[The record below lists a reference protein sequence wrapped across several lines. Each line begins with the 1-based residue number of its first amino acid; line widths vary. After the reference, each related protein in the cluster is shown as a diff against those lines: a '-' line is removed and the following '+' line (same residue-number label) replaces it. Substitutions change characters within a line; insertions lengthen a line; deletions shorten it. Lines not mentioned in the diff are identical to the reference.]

1 MDDKET
7 SVYLDV
13 PVTDSE
19 RAQARQ
25 QDHIRQR
32 QQLQAAAN
40 ADTSAHPLPEP
51 RHIDQPLLS
60 ANNHAPLRFPSIHA
74 SPELR
79 QQSPP
84 VQPPQPPQPPR
95 PIQAAPC
102 PVHGQQRSSIPPI
115 YEEDEP
121 ESTTLRELPSR
132 LSNDDEGFLLPAAGP
147 VPPLWSPLWLRKWF
161 LAIFSLLFTLFFIAL
176 ILLWYYDRENDGF
189 AVKEGTSHYAWAYA
203 PTVIVVLVV
212 AAWRMVDHHA
222 KLAMPF
228 DALQDGPVKAS
239 ESLLVDYIS
248 SFQLISLVQAARNA
262 HLAVITSVTGFV
274 LLKVI
279 TVFSTGL
286 LVLLP
291 TAMRLS
297 DVTINAVPF
306 NAASFDP
313 TVDLDPSTFSSF
325 PVYAYYGSL
334 TQGVPLDNGL
344 TLDLAYS
351 TLTLDT
357 KSSLPDGA
365 TIEATVDAFVP
376 TLECKQLD
384 LTVDTPRV
392 VDDSNAADALAE
404 SANISLTIKAGDAC
418 SGTSSVQ
425 VPADDPYTEIT
436 PDRQVLGTLQQIYC
450 GSPNA
455 SEPDSDGP
463 IGILFTA
470 TDITYQQSLFENATD
485 LAGGTFTIASNVS
498 RTLNT
503 ITNIF
508 CTASYT
514 ITQIKTTND
523 TRLVDSSQAIS
534 IESVDNASNNTLP
547 QLSDWNLTSIY
558 TQSSVA
564 AQALFGDTI
573 NQDTIS
579 DSSAMFQLMALAQGS
594 DDIDVLL
601 DAPRMMTAAQQTY
614 KGIISQY
621 AHQNLRATSSSPAED
636 ASASVNT
643 PRLRVNDISVWTM
656 GPLSGLLALLSI
668 ALIFIAPRRVVPRDP
683 SSIASVATIL
693 SRSVE
698 LNRILR
704 RRGPPNLKNQKLAL
718 SGYEFG
724 SAIATSDS
732 GRASYKIVTS
742 EGISNEPDS
751 PSEPLKWWLPI
762 SATIPFLIVTLII
775 PLVIVVVLEVLQ
787 RSSDKNN
794 GLFSVADD
802 KWTEV
807 YSHYIPSLVMLII
820 ASLINM
826 LDFNVALFAPWGY
839 LAKGNAISRRSVLN
853 NLLGR
858 SPPAAFLQALKT
870 RNVGAVMSISAA
882 TLASILA
889 VIASGLYTVEH
900 FTDDGPSL
908 TLRVTDSFGLNWDGS
923 FTTDKGAAAMV
934 DMIMHKNMQY
944 PQFTHEGLAL
954 PSLALDNSA
963 IGTEFQ
969 DVVGGSYSETLE
981 ALQGNLRCEIL
992 DVDSFELSTEES
1004 GNSAYP
1010 TDMAFLTA
1018 NAPLP
1023 ESCHLGGS
1031 SGEDSVVTYEN
1042 SFALLADGQETF
1054 AGAQLDLLFGENATI
1069 YGNFGEERGQYIG
1082 DNPPV
1087 GCPSLAFTFG
1097 RFQLGND
1104 DKTQVTTMICYQEI
1118 HKLEANVTMKW
1129 NSTMI
1134 DQEHPPVVDSGSVEV
1149 MDNPA
1154 NSSGVKSFDFRIQNN
1169 LAEEMTLF
1177 SGGNGTPASNPDA
1190 VSILDIYFQAIL
1202 DGPGGRDPTSL
1213 VGEDNQQ
1220 ALEDAINEFYQV
1232 YMAQAISANMR
1243 LPLTNQGKRLSR
1255 RQSSNTIA
1263 ATSSITHPRLV
1274 QHKLSKIA
1282 LQVLL
1287 CVMTALA
1294 AAAWLTT
1301 KFRRVLPCNPCS
1313 LAGTMS
1319 LLAGSDLCHAEDEGL
1334 CECCGKSRRRSFGL
1348 EGSSRPQSIH
1358 ARPDED
1364 ALDEEED
1371 ERQQLIP
1378 AGAEWMR
1385 PDQFSIIFGGKRYS
1399 TGWWR
1404 ERAGIG
1410 KRRRFGV
1417 DVGERADGADDQ
1429 DWELGPRKPDGG
1441 GFEGFMI
1448 RGGDRQGRGEYQS
1461 LGAHGRRPSATSPE
1475 PGYTRDGSAGFE
1487 MERPPIG
1494 PGGGGPGPATL
1505 ARRGTSIMGR
1515 EA

>member
-1 MDDKET
+1 MNDKET

-13 PVTDSE
+13 PVTESE
-19 RAQARQ
+19 RTRARQ
-25 QDHIRQR
+25 QEQIRQR
-32 QQLQAAAN
+32 LELDN
-40 ADTSAHPLPEP
+40 ADASDRLLPEP
-51 RHIDQPLLS
+51 RYIDDSSSS
-60 ANNHAPLRFPSIHA
+60 ANNVPLRFPSIHTA
-74 SPELR
+74 SEVR
-79 QQSPP
+79 QQSPSI
-84 VQPPQPPQPPR
+84 QPPR
-95 PIQAAPC
+95 PIQPAPC
-102 PVHGQQRSSIPPI
+102 PVHGHQRSSIPPI

-121 ESTTLRELPSR
+121 EATTLRDLPSR
-132 LSNDDEGFLLPAAGP
+132 FSNDDEGLLLPAAGP
-147 VPPLWSPLWLRKWF
+147 VPPLWSPIWLRKWF
-161 LAIFSLLFTLFFIAL
+161 LAIFSLVFTLFFIAL

-189 AVKEGTSHYAWAYA
+189 AVTEGTSHYAWAYA
-203 PTVIVVLVV
+203 PTVIVVFVV

-248 SFQLISLVQAARNA
+248 SFQLVSLVQAARNA

-274 LLKVI
+274 LLKII

-297 DVTINAVPF
+297 DVTINTLPF
-306 NAASFDP
+306 DAASFDP
-313 TVDLDPSTFSSF
+313 AVDLDPATFSSF
-325 PVYAYYGSL
+325 PVYAYYGTL
-334 TQGVPLDNGL
+334 VQGVPLDNGL

-351 TLTLDT
+351 TVTLDT
-357 KSSLPDGA
+357 ESPLPDGA
-365 TIEATVDAFVP
+365 TIEAKVDAFVP
-376 TLECKQLD
+376 TFECKELD
-384 LTVDTPRV
+384 LTVDSPRV
-392 VDDSNAADALAE
+392 VDDSNAAEALAD

-418 SGTSSVQ
+418 SGASSVQ

-436 PDRQVLGTLQQIYC
+436 PDRQVLGTLQEIYC

-455 SEPDSDGP
+455 SESDSAGP
-463 IGILFTA
+463 VGILFTA
-470 TDITYQQSLFENATD
+470 TDITYQQSLFDNATD
-485 LAGGTFTIASNVS
+485 LAGGTFTIAGNVS

-514 ITQIKTTND
+514 ITQVKITHD
-523 TRLVDSSQAIS
+523 TRLADSSQAIT
-534 IESVDNASNNTLP
+534 IESVGDASNTTLP
-547 QLSDWNLTSIY
+547 KLSDWNLTSIY
-558 TQSSVA
+558 TRSSVA

-594 DDIDVLL
+594 DNIDVLL
-601 DAPRMMTAAQQTY
+601 NPAQLMTAAEQTY

-621 AHQNLRATSSSPAED
+621 AHQNLRATSTSPAED
-636 ASASVNT
+636 DKVSVNT
-643 PRLRVNDISVWTM
+643 PRLRVNDVSVWTM
-656 GPLSGLLALLSI
+656 GPLSAVLALLAI
-668 ALIFIAPRRVVPRDP
+668 TLIFIAPRHVVPRDP
-683 SSIASVATIL
+683 SSIASIATIL

-742 EGISNEPDS
+742 EGVSDEPDS
-751 PSEPLKWWLPI
+751 PSEPLKWWLPV
-762 SATIPFLIVTLII
+762 SATIPFLVITLII
-775 PLVIVVVLEVLQ
+775 PVVLVIVLEVLQ
-787 RSSDKNN
+787 RSSNKNN

-807 YSHYIPSLVMLII
+807 YSHYIPSLVMLIM

-826 LDFNVALFAPWGY
+826 LDFNVALFAPWSN
-839 LAKGNAISRRSVLN
+839 LARGNAISKRSVLN

-858 SPPAAFLQALKT
+858 SPPAAFLQAFKT
-870 RNVGAVMSISAA
+870 RNFGAVMSILAA

-900 FTDDGPSL
+900 FTEDGPSL
-908 TLRVTDSFGLNWDGS
+908 TLRVTDSFGLTWDDS

-944 PQFTHEGLAL
+944 PHFTYEGLAL
-954 PSLALDNSA
+954 PSLLLDNSE
-963 IGTEFQ
+963 IGTNFQ
-969 DVVGGSYSETLE
+969 DVIGGSYSEKLE
-981 ALQGNLRCEIL
+981 VLRGNLRCEIL
-992 DVDSFELSTEES
+992 DEDSFDLSTEDAAD
-1004 GNSAYP
+1004 SAYP
-1010 TDMAFLTA
+1010 TDMAFVTV

-1031 SGEDSVVTYEN
+1031 SGDDSVVTYEN
-1042 SFALLADGQETF
+1042 NFALLADGQETF

-1069 YGNFGEERGQYIG
+1069 YGNFGEDRGQYIG

-1097 RFQLGND
+1097 KFELGSD
-1104 DKTQVTTMICYQEI
+1104 DKSQVTTMICYQEI

-1129 NSTMI
+1129 NSTML
-1134 DQEHPPVVDSGSVEV
+1134 DPEHPPVVDNGSVEV
-1149 MDNPA
+1149 MENPA
-1154 NSSGVKSFDFRIQNN
+1154 NSSGVESFDFRIQNN

-1177 SGGNGTPASNPDA
+1177 SGGNGTPASNPSA
-1190 VSILDIYFQAIL
+1190 VSTVDIYFQAII
-1202 DGPGGRDPTSL
+1202 DGPNGHDPASL
-1213 VGEDNQQ
+1213 VGKDNQQ
-1220 ALEDAINEFYQV
+1220 ALEDAINEFYQM
-1232 YMAQAISANMR
+1232 YMAQVISANMR
-1243 LPLTNQGKRLSR
+1243 VPETNQGRRLSR
-1255 RQSSNTIA
+1255 RQSSNTID
-1263 ATSSITHPRLV
+1263 ATSSVVHTRLV
-1274 QHKLSKIA
+1274 QHKLSKIV

-1287 CVMTALA
+1287 CVMTGLA
-1294 AAAWLTT
+1294 AASWLTT

-1319 LLAGSDLCHAEDEGL
+1319 LLAGSDLCYAEDEGI
-1334 CECCGKSRRRSFGL
+1334 CECCGKTRRRSFGL
-1348 EGSSRPQSIH
+1348 EASSRPQSIH
-1358 ARPDED
+1358 VRPDED
-1364 ALDEEED
+1364 VLEEEQD

-1385 PDQFSIIFGGKRYS
+1385 QDQFSVIFGGKRYS

-1429 DWELGPRKPDGG
+1429 DWELGPRKPEGS
-1441 GFEGFMI
+1441 GFEGFMM

-1461 LGAHGRRPSATSPE
+1461 LGAHGRRPSATSPD
-1475 PGYTRDGSAGFE
+1475 PGYMRDGNSGFE
-1487 MERPPIG
+1487 TNRPPIG

-1505 ARRGTSIMGR
+1505 ARRSTSIMGG